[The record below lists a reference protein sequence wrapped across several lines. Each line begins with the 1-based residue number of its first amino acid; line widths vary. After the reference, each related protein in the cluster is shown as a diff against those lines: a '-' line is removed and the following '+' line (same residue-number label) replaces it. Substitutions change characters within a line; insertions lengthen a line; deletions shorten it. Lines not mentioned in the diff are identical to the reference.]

1 MSRNILKAALATAA
15 AATLIVSGSVSAQA
29 APAPKV
35 GGTCSN
41 VGSKAEVSW
50 QILQCKVVKGKK
62 KWADITPSIPLL
74 IRKLAYNQNQ
84 AFMLGTEAGL
94 AFVAKTNYPGL
105 INKNDPDYIEYRQF
119 LIDEEYSTTISFD
132 TNTLELDPTWL
143 MPETNCSVR
152 QDLPL
157 PGRTYLVTATETT
170 KYLNYGTETNTYDLH
185 VTILAGKAYYYF
197 PTC

>member
-1 MSRNILKAALATAA
+1 MSERLTKAIFAA
-15 AATLIVSGSVSAQA
+15 AGAIALVAASSVSAQS

-35 GGTCSN
+35 GGTCTS
-41 VGSKAEVSW
+41 VGAKADASW

-84 AFMLGTEAGL
+84 AFALGTEAGL
-94 AFVAKTNYPGL
+94 AFVNKTNYPGL
-105 INKNDPDYIEYRQF
+105 FNRNDPDYIEYRQF
-119 LIDEEYSTTISFD
+119 LIDEEYSTTLSLN
-132 TNTLELDPTWL
+132 TSTLEIDSTWL
-143 MPETNCSVR
+143 MPETNCSVG

-170 KYLNYGTETNTYDLH
+170 NYLNFGTETNTYDLH
-185 VTILAGKAYYYF
+185 ITILAGKAYYYF
-197 PTC
+197 PIC